1 MVCRKPFKYHPQSFK
16 QHAPLYNPVQWVLKF
31 HNLANICLAYKKRTV
46 PKYRSQGHSYMHNHN
61 MYNKNF
67 VYPCNLNG
75 AFSRAKYYLVK
86 NSIAEKE
93 AKVDAMVL
101 ERRYGIFC

>member
-1 MVCRKPFKYHPQSFK
+1 MNY
-16 QHAPLYNPVQWVLKF
+16 
-31 HNLANICLAYKKRTV
+31 
-46 PKYRSQGHSYMHNHN
+46 NHN

>member
-1 MVCRKPFKYHPQSFK
+1 MCIHHIYLKEFVMN
-16 QHAPLYNPVQWVLKF
+16 YN
-31 HNLANICLAYKKRTV
+31 HGI
-46 PKYRSQGHSYMHNHN
+46 
-61 MYNKNF
+61 YNKKNF
-67 VYPCNLNG
+67 IYPCNLNG
-75 AFSRAKYYLVK
+75 AFSRAKYYLIK

>member
-1 MVCRKPFKYHPQSFK
+1 MCIRHIYLKEFVM
-16 QHAPLYNPVQWVLKF
+16 YNK
-31 HNLANICLAYKKRTV
+31 
-46 PKYRSQGHSYMHNHN
+46 HN

-67 VYPCNLNG
+67 IYPCNLNG
-75 AFSRAKYYLVK
+75 AFSRAKHYLVK

-101 ERRYGIFC
+101 ERRYGIFR